1 MDPFHFSR
9 HGTGFSLPFTKDIN
23 QHKVSGNKN
32 NSLIKDTL
40 ELLEEGEKE
49 IELRDEFK
57 DVTLVLGNTGSG
69 KSTFTQ
75 WVAGDNSKLISVE
88 VKEGTGEYIIVDN
101 NRIGNSTVQSKTIF
115 PELVTQN
122 DTQAAY
128 YDCPGFSDTRST
140 SHDIATTY
148 FIKKVL
154 DFSERVKMI
163 FVISHPSVRKGVDR
177 QDFMKLLRH
186 ATDLIK
192 DIDKFKNSI
201 ALVATKVDNQYIKQG
216 KNFVL
221 VADSKIIEAIADFLQ
236 EVRQYLEQTQ
246 KDLITS
252 QKEQK
257 FYDNAIK
264 FINALLVKDDDRITK
279 IGIFRRP
286 EEPGPLSEIALLREG
301 KTHVE
306 KIIYEKLSF
315 AEKNENDFGYTVSQ
329 KSKNDINDLVEEINK
344 KIWSDVSRIAEK
356 IQVLYRSS
364 IEQMQLI
371 LKSFVSSSAIVDVNL
386 LDAESFSFK
395 FTKGYNI
402 TTGLVDELENV
413 TNPEEIAK
421 ILNRS
426 ISNLNIDVSN
436 QDILDITNQGKYI
449 SFLQVVSDKKFSTRP
464 WAEIFKSTLAFLS
477 ESRRSIQTEIN
488 DVSEKIN
495 SRMQSEFVNIANM
508 VQKHYTEKIKSLEI
522 QILPDILTKD
532 KKTLS
537 NIADEIKNIENAKDL
552 IKMFQ
557 DNANTLKI
565 DIPKNSMVN
574 ITILSKYL
582 EFLQIVSDKE
592 LNISVSRWISP
603 FNDVI
608 SYLDRSEKWYEFL
621 NALYTKFS
629 EYEIQKNRQAY
640 NVANLEDWG
649 KTGKAQGIA
658 ITKSSFHVFLNK
670 LKDYNLQQYDNVKDI
685 SLTELQIEEV
695 NQILTLT
702 LKHKP
707 KIQCVEPYVLIKGD
721 YINIE
726 EIISEIN
733 HADVD
738 DKCKDRLTVLESGK
752 FKFIHVFALKS
763 IFIDKDVF
771 YPGLKLPITFIA
783 PKWEIIGSKEINLN
797 GIDGKPHSKPNAKD
811 GSYSNRNGENGA
823 PGEPGGSGGT
833 FFGISEKI
841 VNGENLTIT
850 VNGGNGGNG
859 QGGGYGY
866 KGNDGISPSPPSGYE
881 CKGDYWEIK
890 GFKCQKLD
898 YFFIRGGCYGNGA
911 GRECIPD
918 RCYCKYKMFGK
929 SGERGGDGGQG
940 GRRGKGG
947 YAGNIML
954 LELNDDET
962 KVLKHCN
969 EGKIGNNGIG
979 GKGGSGGRNGDD
991 IITESRCPSYK
1002 KEWNLKE
1009 RTYNNYA
1016 PSGKSGTDGAND
1028 QGIKKLE
1035 EPTVIKEP
1043 AQIINQYKGYL
1054 RENLNDRFKKYSLN
1068 TFLQHLDNSR
1078 NVRNIYD
1085 TSGLVDEMQHIEKQF
1100 HALNEGIDFIPF
1112 YKSLL
1117 NRVSEYSEH
1126 PIKAESSV
1134 QYKKTLGYLYTAI
1147 LSRIFNLKDHSEFNL
1162 IVDIKGYLEIVKGDI
1177 ETLKDM
1183 QKDRNKADIIK
1194 KYNENYKNNVDN
1206 KIEEARNFIK
1216 NQISPEIKN
1225 INNDIDNNI
1234 DLLIAETIEMQNKA
1248 KEEKEELIEKK
1259 QELEKALAIKGV
1271 FSFFKIVSQVVS
1283 FLGPVGAAIG
1293 SVIGTATS
1301 VSQSLVLDNQQGAK
1315 LPSGVVTNLKTL
1327 GEQIKTIRNR
1337 KLEDLNKLLE
1347 ELSRETRD
1355 YPEILGDTS
1364 DKIKNIKNRLN
1375 NVDSN
1380 QFDFKETLSMEN
1392 ELKKE
1397 LERKEIEL
1405 KADKD
1410 VIDQKTKKALKV
1422 IEKFNQIVQFGSVLL
1437 DIFNNHKH
1445 DAEEIEVLIGAIDQA
1460 EEKFQLLRQYEEE
1473 IYYTLTPLL
1482 QNMENNLQNVA
1493 NSLDG
1498 KSQVSLDVAK
1508 WKVQSAL
1515 KDMKLKI
1522 QKFTQGFDIT
1532 DNLARCIE
1540 KLDEVMTTLIN
1551 VYDRVQTYEDQ
1562 QNLSDYIADISSAS
1576 ASSIEVSNSTLGK
1589 SVNDLEIIIRSNL
1602 VLNQYKTVINA
1613 FQQWVFPF
1621 AHRYLKASQLPSHLK
1636 LDENIEDLV
1645 SDVVKQIED
1654 IKRKVDLYN
1663 VTVKKGDQYI
1673 LTGDFNSY
1681 YFSTKPFFVWKN
1693 EQIGNVISKLLSGEN
1708 VVLKADVNDSE
1719 RNKDA
1724 IKFRNVEFHLKTKN
1738 ITMQSQLN
1746 NVLKGFDVK
1755 ATHFGNSYYRYADKI
1770 YLITSDSQS
1779 IYRSYET
1786 NNNGEP
1792 VRRNDVFIKIKNGDL
1807 MLSPY
1812 TTWEIKLIN
1821 LTDKISFKDL
1831 QFYKS
1836 KVDLELSGS
1845 GSYVFRNVFSF
1856 NKNEYK
1862 AIDSYNH
1869 SYLYNESESKCF
1881 PLNFHCRRSI
1891 NQAEVK
1897 NDNYMTNSAVSGMSS
1912 PINHIFN
1919 LIKMYVMSNV
1929 AISVSLN
1936 SVGRGRILD
1945 NDDNEN
1951 KIHKRPH
1958 LTDIEEGRFGNDIVD
1973 HFDVSSKEATEK
1985 AAVDEL
1991 ETKNQII
1998 QSSPESIPP
2007 SEKTNSKDGRIS
2019 LSSSLF
2025 AVPSANFDD
2034 FDKSATS
2041 FLPNSQDVEH
2051 HIPLPQVPDINCSL
2065 LLLDLITRSV
2075 TGNKYKC
2082 ATEESLLLPTQKL
2095 QRKINE
2101 CTVQSELDLRRNL
2114 TKLIS
2119 EMESNRQKQ
2128 SSWFK
2133 SLKNY
2138 VRSTFQFLGLVEKED
2153 IDSYVQDL
2161 RYLFN
2166 AMN

>member
-1 MDPFHFSR
+1 MDPFYFSR

-40 ELLEEGEKE
+40 EILEKGEKE

-75 WVAGDNSKLISVE
+75 WIAGDDSKLISVE
-88 VKEGTGEYIIVDN
+88 VKEGTGDYTIEDN
-101 NRIGNSTVQSKTIF
+101 SRTGNSTAESKTII
-115 PELVTQN
+115 PRLVIQN
-122 DTQAAY
+122 EKRTAY
-128 YDCPGFSDTRST
+128 YDCPDFSDTRST
-140 SHDIATTY
+140 SHDIATAH

-154 DFSERVKMI
+154 DCSEKVKMV
-163 FVISHPSVRKGVDR
+163 FVISHPFVRKGVDR
-177 QDFMKLLRH
+177 QEFMKLLRH
-186 ATDLIK
+186 ATELIK
-192 DIDKFKNSI
+192 DIDKFRNSI
-201 ALVATKVDNQYIKQG
+201 TLVVTKVDAKYIKQG
-216 KNFVL
+216 RNFVL
-221 VADSKIIEAIADFLQ
+221 VADDKVIEAIADFLQ
-236 EVRQYLEQTQ
+236 EAKQYLEQT
-246 KDLITS
+246 KANS
-252 QKEQK
+252 NSSEKEQQ
-257 FYDNAIK
+257 FYNNAIN
-264 FINALLVKDDDRITK
+264 FINALLVKADDSATK

-286 EEPGPLSEIALLREG
+286 EEPGPLNEMELLREG

-306 KIIYEKLSF
+306 KILYEKLSF

-329 KSKNDINDLVEEINK
+329 KSKNDINDLAEEINK
-344 KIWSDVSRIAEK
+344 KLWSDVSRIAEK
-356 IQVLYRSS
+356 IQIFYRSAMEE
-364 IEQMQLI
+364 IKDI
-371 LKSFVSSSAIVDVNL
+371 VKSFVNNSAAVDVNL
-386 LDAESFSFK
+386 LKAESFSFK
-395 FTKGYNI
+395 FTNGHNI
-402 TTGLVDELENV
+402 TTNLVEELKNLA
-413 TNPEEIAK
+413 NPKDLAG
-421 ILNRS
+421 ILDRS

-464 WAEIFKSTLAFLS
+464 WTEIFKSTLTYLS
-477 ESRRSIQTEIN
+477 ESRRGLQTEIK
-488 DVSEKIN
+488 DAAEKIN

-508 VQKHYTEKIKSLEI
+508 VQKHSTEKIKSLEI

-537 NIADEIKNIENAKDL
+537 NTADEIRNIANAKDL

-557 DNANTLKI
+557 DNASMFGI
-565 DIPKNSMVN
+565 DIPEDNTVN
-574 ITILSKYL
+574 IKTLNKYL
-582 EFLQIVSDKE
+582 EFLEIVSDKK
-592 LNISVSRWISP
+592 LNIFVSAWVSP

-670 LKDYNLQQYDNVKDI
+670 LKDYNLEQYEKMKDI
-685 SLTELQIEEV
+685 ALTELQIEEV

-707 KIQCVEPYVLIKGD
+707 KIQCVEPYVFIKGD
-721 YINIE
+721 YITVE
-726 EIISEIN
+726 EITKEVIQ
-733 HADVD
+733 ADID
-738 DKCKDRLTVLESGK
+738 DKCKDLLTVLESGK

-763 IFIDKDVF
+763 IFIDKDVS

-783 PKWEIIGSKEINLN
+783 PKWEIIGTKEINLN
-797 GIDGKPHSKPNAKD
+797 GCEGKPHSEPNAKA
-811 GSYSNRNGENGA
+811 GTYSKRNGENGA
-823 PGEPGGSGGT
+823 PGKPGGSGGV
-833 FFGISEKI
+833 FFGIAEKI
-841 VNGENLTIT
+841 VNDRSLTIT
-850 VNGGNGGNG
+850 VNGGSGGTGQRGGNG
-859 QGGGYGY
+859 YEGKNGASPTAPTGY
-866 KGNDGISPSPPSGYE
+866 K
-881 CKGDYWEIK
+881 CKGDYKEIK
-890 GFKCQKLD
+890 GFKCEK
-898 YFFIRGGCYGNGA
+898 IRYHFLSKGCYSNGVTMD
-911 GRECIPD
+911 CID
-918 RCYCKYKMFGK
+918 EICFCIYKLFGK
-929 SGERGGDGGQG
+929 SGERGGDGGEG
-940 GRRGKGG
+940 GRGGKGG
-947 YAGNIML
+947 YAGNITL
-954 LELNDDET
+954 LELNNDDT
-962 KVLKHCN
+962 KILKRIN
-969 EGKIGNNGIG
+969 EGQVGNNGIG

-991 IITESRCPSYK
+991 IIIEYNCPSSTHTWK
-1002 KEWNLKE
+1002 LKE
-1009 RTYNNYA
+1009 RTSNNIE
-1016 PSGKSGTDGAND
+1016 PSGKSGSGGTND
-1028 QGIKKLE
+1028 QGIQNPEKAIMLNE
-1035 EPTVIKEP
+1035 H
-1043 AQIINQYKGYL
+1043 AQIINQYKGFL

-1068 TFLQHLDNSR
+1068 AFLKDLDNNR
-1078 NVRNIYD
+1078 NVKNVYN
-1085 TSGLVDEMQHIEKQF
+1085 TLGLVDELQQIEKQF
-1100 HALNEGIDFIPF
+1100 HALNQDMDFIPF

-1117 NRVSEYSEH
+1117 NRVNEYSEH
-1126 PIKAESSV
+1126 PIKTESSV
-1134 QYKKTLGYLYTAI
+1134 QYKKILGYLYTAI
-1147 LSRIFNLKDHSEFNL
+1147 LSRISNLKDHSESDL
-1162 IVDIKGYLEIVKGDI
+1162 IVDIKAYLEIVKGDI
-1177 ETLKDM
+1177 ETLKNM
-1183 QKDRNKADIIK
+1183 QKARNKADIIK
-1194 KYNENYKNNVDN
+1194 KYNKNYKSNVDS

-1225 INNDIDNNI
+1225 INTDMDNNI
-1234 DLLIAETIEMQNKA
+1234 DLLVSETVKLQNKA
-1248 KEEKEELIEKK
+1248 KEEKEELIKKKEK
-1259 QELEKALAIKGV
+1259 LEKALAVKGL

-1283 FLGPVGAAIG
+1283 FLGPVGSAIG

-1315 LPSGVVTNLKTL
+1315 LPPGVVSNLKTL

-1364 DKIKNIKNRLN
+1364 DKVKNIKNKLN
-1375 NVDSN
+1375 DIDRKI
-1380 QFDFKETLSMEN
+1380 FDFKEILSLEN

-1397 LERKEIEL
+1397 LKTTEKEL
-1405 KADKD
+1405 KAQRNTMN
-1410 VIDQKTKKALKV
+1410 QKTKRALKV
-1422 IEKFNQIVQFGSVLL
+1422 IEKFNQIVQFGSVLR

-1508 WKVQSAL
+1508 WKVQSTL

-1540 KLDEVMTTLIN
+1540 KLEEIMTTLIN

-1576 ASSIEVSNSTLGK
+1576 ASSINISDPKLVK
-1589 SVNDLEIIIRSNL
+1589 AVNDLEITIRSNL

-1621 AHRYLKASQLPSHLK
+1621 AHRYLTASQLPSHLK
-1636 LDENIEDLV
+1636 LDGNIEDLV

-1663 VTVKKGDQYI
+1663 VAVKKGDQYI

-1693 EQIGNVISKLLSGEN
+1693 EQSGNVISKLLSGEN

-1746 NVLKGFDVK
+1746 SVLKGFDVN

-1792 VRRNDVFIKIKNGDL
+1792 VRRNGVFIKIKNGDL

-1812 TTWEIKLIN
+1812 ATWEIKLIN
-1821 LTDKISFKDL
+1821 HTDKISFNDL
-1831 QFYKS
+1831 EFYKS

-1856 NKNEYK
+1856 YKNEYK
-1862 AIDSYNH
+1862 AIDAYNH

-1912 PINHIFN
+1912 PINQIFN
-1919 LIKMYVMSNV
+1919 LIKIYVMSNV
-1929 AISVSLN
+1929 AICLN

-1945 NDDNEN
+1945 NGDNEN

-1973 HFDVSSKEATEK
+1973 HFDTSSKEATEK

-1991 ETKNQII
+1991 ETKNQMI

-2019 LSSSLF
+2019 LSSNLF

-2065 LLLDLITRSV
+2065 LLADLISRSV

-2101 CTVQSELDLRRNL
+2101 CTVQNELDLRRNL

-2161 RYLFN
+2161 RHLFN